1 MIDPDNIVR
10 AILYYPEVAGRSI
23 EEIKRLLIALQTI
36 DEHSVSTPA
45 EWQPGDDVIVNVPQ
59 TAETINDKEEKIKSG
74 DIYCLDWYFCFKK
87 L

>member
-1 MIDPDNIVR
+1 M
-10 AILYYPEVAGRSI
+10 

-36 DEHSVSTPA
+36 EEHQVSTPA
-45 EWQPGDDVIVNVPQ
+45 DWQPGEDVIVNVPKDSQ
-59 TAETINDKEEKIKSG
+59 ELKEKDDKIEAG